1 MSKLRENLFKRHFEQ
16 PDRLVEEVQRSATEH
31 GWKAPWVLEEQRE
44 EEQRKKQKAAKK
56 SVAVRRQRA
65 QMRLRIVQ
73 QVWEQLDPKFKC
85 EPYSTD
91 SVNAL
96 CEKYFFV
103 VSKPAFDGDRLPRT
117 PPTED
122 ELKSFALA
130 VESISQLPEEDR
142 ESALRD
148 EVEVFLYP
156 SPLTEKQKDEI
167 DFLMLEDNFELWI
180 SILELSKPDRE
191 NLQNVSLETL
201 KSDLKSLGVRGK
213 PTRRPR

>member
-1 MSKLRENLFKRHFEQ
+1 M
-16 PDRLVEEVQRSATEH
+16 QRSATEH

-73 QVWEQLDPKFKC
+73 QIWEQLDPKYKC
-85 EPYSTD
+85 EPYWTN

-96 CEKYFFV
+96 CEKYFFI
-103 VSKPAFDGDRLPRT
+103 VSKPALGGDPLPRT

-130 VESISQLPEEDR
+130 VKSISQLPEEDR
-142 ESALRD
+142 ASALRD
-148 EVEVFLYP
+148 EVEAFLNP
-156 SPLTEKQKDEI
+156 SPPLTQKEKDEI
-167 DFLMLEDNFELWI
+167 DFLMLGDNFELLI
-180 SILELSKPDRE
+180 SILELSKPERE
-191 NLQNVSLETL
+191 NLQNVSPETL
-201 KSDLKSLGVRGK
+201 KSDLKSLGVRGR
-213 PTRRPR
+213 PTRRLR